1 MRVDTESV
9 AGAAQ
14 TSSAVRWL
22 VGGGVFVAAFLL
34 FLVEPIVAKELL
46 PVLGG
51 SAAVWIT
58 CLVFFQTAL
67 LAGYAYAHWMADRGG
82 RGALVGH
89 LALLTVGALSALAW
103 GFHAYST
110 TRAGT
115 AHPFL
120 LLFQALLL
128 TIGLPFV
135 ALASTSPL
143 FQAWIARLKP
153 GAIPYRLFA
162 LSNLASLLALA
173 LYPTLIEPYLRL
185 RTQRIAWSIG
195 FVCFVALSCWLTR
208 TLGKSGPAAAAN
220 DPATEATRANEADS
234 ADAPR
239 ASGRDRALWFLLP
252 MVAAMQLS
260 AVTSYITANIA
271 AIPLLWILPLA
282 AYLISLTIAFQAG
295 GRVPRGLL
303 LRLLAV
309 MLASLA
315 YLLAKIDV
323 TLPTWIAI
331 GFFLMEVFVACLFCH
346 VEAYA
351 IRPQRTSELTSFYLL
366 FAAGGA
372 AGSFLIGVVAPLVMS
387 ANYDV
392 PITFFATA
400 LVAVAV
406 TWDQG
411 WSQRLL
417 WSVGSALLVYV
428 IVLLHAA
435 YQQKTLVMVRNFY
448 GSLRV
453 KQSELPGLYP
463 IRTLTHGTIQHGTQI
478 FTPELMH
485 TPTTYYAEDS
495 GVGLALR
502 YCCEGRA
509 RSVGVIGLGAG
520 TLAAYGKPGDRMRF
534 YELNPAVLPIA
545 QHLFTYLRDSPAQ
558 ISFAEGDA
566 RASLVQEAPQGFDV
580 LVVDAFS
587 GDAIPLHLLT
597 REALELYKRHL
608 APGGILAFHVSNQHV
623 ALEPEIA
630 LLAAAAGMQART
642 VQTEPLPSRG
652 EYRASWV
659 LVTNNQSFLSN
670 PAVADVILLPDQKP
684 GLRLWSDDYS
694 SLLPLLR

>member
-1 MRVDTESV
+1 
-9 AGAAQ
+9 
-14 TSSAVRWL
+14 
-22 VGGGVFVAAFLL
+22 
-34 FLVEPIVAKELL
+34 
-46 PVLGG
+46 
-51 SAAVWIT
+51 
-58 CLVFFQTAL
+58 
-67 LAGYAYAHWMADRGG
+67 
-82 RGALVGH
+82 
-89 LALLTVGALSALAW
+89 
-103 GFHAYST
+103 
-110 TRAGT
+110 
-115 AHPFL
+115 
-120 LLFQALLL
+120 
-128 TIGLPFV
+128 
-135 ALASTSPL
+135 
-143 FQAWIARLKP
+143 
-153 GAIPYRLFA
+153 
-162 LSNLASLLALA
+162 
-173 LYPTLIEPYLRL
+173 
-185 RTQRIAWSIG
+185 
-195 FVCFVALSCWLTR
+195 
-208 TLGKSGPAAAAN
+208 
-220 DPATEATRANEADS
+220 
-234 ADAPR
+234 
-239 ASGRDRALWFLLP
+239 
-252 MVAAMQLS
+252 
-260 AVTSYITANIA
+260 
-271 AIPLLWILPLA
+271 
-282 AYLISLTIAFQAG
+282 
-295 GRVPRGLL
+295 
-303 LRLLAV
+303 
-309 MLASLA
+309 
-315 YLLAKIDV
+315 
-323 TLPTWIAI
+323 
-331 GFFLMEVFVACLFCH
+331 
-346 VEAYA
+346 
-351 IRPQRTSELTSFYLL
+351 
-366 FAAGGA
+366 
-372 AGSFLIGVVAPLVMS
+372 VVAPLVTS

-435 YQQKTLVMVRNFY
+435 YQQQTLVMVRNFY

-463 IRTLTHGTIQHGTQI
+463 IRMLTHGTIQHGTQI
-478 FTPELMH
+478 FTPQLMH

-520 TLAAYGKPGDRMRF
+520 TLAAYGRPGDRMRF

-566 RASLVQEAPQGFDV
+566 RASLVQEAPQRFDV

-597 REALELYKRHL
+597 REALGLYKRHL

-684 GLRLWSDDYS
+684 GLRLWTDDYS

>member
-428 IVLLHAA
+428 A